1 MHVIAAKAV
10 CFEEALRPDYTEYMK
25 QVAKNAKVLGDELKA
40 YGFKLISGGTDNHLL
55 LIDLTNKN
63 ITGKDAEKLLDSV
76 GITVNKNTVPFE
88 TLSPF
93 VTSGIRLGTPAVTTR
108 GFKEEEIKVVA
119 RLINETINRREGN
132 LEEIRAEVTALCSRF
147 PIY

>member
-10 CFEEALRPDYTEYMK
+10 CFEEALQDSFKAYAK
-25 QVAKNAKVLGDELKA
+25 QIIKNTAVLADELTG
-40 YGFKLISGGTDNHLL
+40 YGFRLISGGTDNHLM

-63 ITGKDAEKLLDSV
+63 ITGKDAEILLDSAR
-76 GITVNKNTVPFE
+76 ITVNKNTIPFE

-93 VTSGIRLGTPAVTTR
+93 VTSGIRIGTAAVTTR
-108 GFKEEEIKVVA
+108 GFKEKEMKEIAK
-119 RLINETINRREGN
+119 LINDVIEKG
-132 LEEIRAEVTALCSRF
+132 EVFIPEAKEMVSKICKKY